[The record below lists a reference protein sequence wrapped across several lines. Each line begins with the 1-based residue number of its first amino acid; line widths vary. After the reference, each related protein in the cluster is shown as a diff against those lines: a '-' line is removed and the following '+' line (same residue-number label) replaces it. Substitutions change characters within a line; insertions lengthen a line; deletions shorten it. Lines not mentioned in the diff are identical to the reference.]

1 MSNIERLLSSKRTLL
16 LQGPIGSFFYQLG
29 EWLIKDGS
37 CAVYKLN
44 FNAGDRYF
52 YPSSTTN
59 TFDYVLSKYDFYNY
73 LTEFIEKHQIQA
85 IVCFGDSRPYHRI
98 AKEFCIDNPNV
109 AFWVFEEGYFR
120 PDYITLERDGVNDFS
135 TLPRNSE
142 FFLSRVDSLPD
153 PIEPKLVA
161 SGFLPMAIVAMK
173 YYLSL
178 SKGAKDYPNY
188 EHHRE
193 IGIPYYLKLWSKSI
207 IKRVYYYVRDYCF
220 GRKIEEG
227 KLDDFFIVPLQV
239 YDDSQVKYHCD
250 YPDVST
256 FLADVLESFA
266 NFAPKNMN
274 LIVKHHPMD
283 RGGWDYCSVIDRY
296 KKQYP
301 DLAKRVYYIHDVPMP
316 IFLRRAKGMVTLNST
331 SGISGLLHNIPV
343 ITLGR
348 ANYDFPGMTYQGS
361 LNDFWC
367 NATPPNKEVFDAY
380 RKFHLN
386 VTHINGSYYNKVIW
400 PDRN

>member
-1 MSNIERLLSSKRTLL
+1 MSNIEKLLSSKRTLL

-52 YPSSTTN
+52 YPSSTAN

-85 IVCFGDSRPYHRI
+85 IICFGDSRPYHRI

-120 PDYITLERDGVNDFS
+120 PDYITLEKDGVNDYS
-135 TLPRNSE
+135 TLPRNAD
-142 FFLSRVDSLPD
+142 FFLSLAENLPQ
-153 PIEPKLVA
+153 PIEPQHVA
-161 SGFLPMAIVAMK
+161 SGFFPMAILAMK
-173 YYLSL
+173 YYANLSYG
-178 SKGAKDYPNY
+178 KKRYPCY

-193 IGIPYYLKLWSKSI
+193 VGIPYYLKLWTKST
-207 IKRVYYYVRDYCF
+207 IKRAYYYIRDYCF
-220 GRKIEEG
+220 GKKVEQG

-250 YPDVST
+250 YPDVSA
-256 FLADVLESFA
+256 FLAEVLESFA

-283 RGGWDYCSVIDRY
+283 RGFLDYGSVIEQY

-301 DLAKRVYYIHDVPMP
+301 DLEKRVFYIHDVPMP

-331 SGISGLLHNIPV
+331 SGISGLLHHIPV